1 MWVFTCCTFCAPCRE
16 KSQCLGPTSKTSFG
30 PLGTVT
36 ARGECASE
44 TLRIISPSRHNMSTS
59 RSCTSVRTRG
69 SWHAQGDRHRAG
81 CVDGEQAAGSEQH
94 CVCGACSEG
103 GGGAASDPVSV
114 QVRPWR
120 VRLSCWGVLLSRQAA
135 RGIPGWGTYLVCGF
149 DPWSGCDS
157 WSQVR
162 ECAGGSQVM
171 FFPFLPWLPVSS
183 ERNFKNA
190 LGRGK
195 ELSVIKQTQREVLRS
210 LSYPSPVSLTG
221 APRSS
226 F

>member
-1 MWVFTCCTFCAPCRE
+1 MPFC
-16 KSQCLGPTSKTSFG
+16 SFG
-30 PLGTVT
+30 ADT

-44 TLRIISPSRHNMSTS
+44 TLRITSPSRHNMSTS

-69 SWHAQGDRHRAG
+69 SWRAQGDRHRAG
-81 CVDGEQAAGSEQH
+81 CVDGKQAAGSEQH

-157 WSQVR
+157 WSRVQ
-162 ECAGGSQVM
+162 ECAGGNGSDVS
-171 FFPFLPWLPVSS
+171 LPSCLFK
-183 ERNFKNA
+183 RNLENA

-195 ELSVIKQTQREVLRS
+195 ELSVIKQTQGAVLRS
-210 LSYPSPVSLTG
+210 LSYPSQVSLTG